1 MLLVKQDRVHRDS
14 LEGGG
19 ARQVLRTLQGVLW
32 SERVPVIVLDWGLRV
47 VGASAAAE
55 ELLARLGGDER
66 WEQVRA
72 IADEARDEWHAVL
85 LEAERPGRIL
95 EIRRVLTAELA
106 VRVTTQPPGDRELG
120 RPTFRVVLLTRSRRS
135 VEEKLG
141 WLALLGSAE
150 LAVVREVCRGR
161 TNQAVAESV
170 GRSLATVKAELA
182 GAFRKLGVANRAQL
196 VAEFGAALDVRNGG
210 ES

>member
-1 MLLVKQDRVHRDS
+1 MLLPKQNSIRGNLH
-14 LEGGG
+14 
-19 ARQVLRTLQGVLW
+19 ALRALQGVLR

-47 VGASAAAE
+47 VGVSAAAE
-55 ELLARLGGDER
+55 QLLGQFGREESLRQIRAVGEQARID
-66 WEQVRA
+66 
-72 IADEARDEWHAVL
+72 WHAVL

-95 EIRRVLTAELA
+95 EIRRDLTTELA

-120 RPTFRVVLLTRSRRS
+120 RPTFRVVLLTRTRRS

-150 LAVVREVCRGR
+150 LAVVREVCRGQ
-161 TNQAVAESV
+161 TNQAVAEAV

-196 VAEFGAALDVRNGG
+196 VAEFGAAVGGRQEG